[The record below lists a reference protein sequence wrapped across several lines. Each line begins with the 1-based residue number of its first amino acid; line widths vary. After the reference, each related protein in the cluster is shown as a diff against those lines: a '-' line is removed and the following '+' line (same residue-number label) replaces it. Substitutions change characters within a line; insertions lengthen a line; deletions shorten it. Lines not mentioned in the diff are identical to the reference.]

1 MTAGGVS
8 EDEVRR
14 RQNRRLRA
22 CVLETYARSSAG
34 GFLYLVAWVPL
45 VFASGL
51 GARHPWIMVALTALL
66 VAAAILRAM
75 SRPSQHDAV
84 AQARWMNRYTA
95 VALSSTLIWTGIQV
109 WVIADPL
116 VEPLI
121 KSVSLFGTVAIL
133 TALAHVYTSLLRMTV
148 IGTGLL
154 ILPTGLLLWLD
165 PQLHYLA
172 LALTL
177 YAAYLSAVAVRS
189 HADYQRR
196 LDVDEAL
203 VEQRD
208 RFEEL
213 SRTDSLTGLCNRRN
227 FTEALNEQVREA
239 QWLSGA
245 GVALALLDIDHFK
258 SINDRHG
265 HVIGDEVLRHLAER
279 LKTAFPE
286 PDVVVARTGGEEFG
300 LILRDYDEIST
311 MIRAETFREALQAE
325 PVVCAGIEIPL
336 TVSIGVGSFHAERD
350 IDDDGFYGAV
360 DVALYAAKQ
369 QGRNRV
375 VSVSMLEPGLI
386 ARRSMGRSAQPLKPP
401 QTRPRTPRNA

>member
-1 MTAGGVS
+1 MIASGVS
-8 EDEVRR
+8 DEEVRR
-14 RQNRRLRA
+14 RRERRLRTR
-22 CVLETYARSSAG
+22 VLDTYARSSIG
-34 GFLYLVAWVPL
+34 GFLYLIAWLPLAVATRMHV
-45 VFASGL
+45 
-51 GARHPWIMVALTALL
+51 RHPWIVLALTLL
-66 VAAAILRAM
+66 FIAAAIVRVRT
-75 SRPSQHDAV
+75 RPPRHDAA
-84 AQARWMNRYTA
+84 AQERWINRYTCA
-95 VALSSTLIWTGIQV
+95 ALSSTAIWAGIQV
-109 WVIADPL
+109 WIVTDPVIPPL
-116 VEPLI
+116 V
-121 KSVSLFGTVAIL
+121 KSVSLFGTIAFSTV
-133 TALAHVYTSLLRMTV
+133 LAHLYTSMLRMTV
-148 IGTGLL
+148 IGIGLL
-154 ILPTGLLLWLD
+154 IVPTGFVLWLD
-165 PQLHYLA
+165 PELQI

-177 YAAYLSAVAVRS
+177 TLYAGYLSAAAMRS
-189 HADYQRR
+189 RADYRRR
-196 LDVDEAL
+196 LEVDEAL

-208 RFEEL
+208 RYEEL

-279 LKTAFPE
+279 LSAAFPE

-311 MIRAETFREALQAE
+311 MIRTEAFREALEAE
-325 PVVCAGIEIPL
+325 PVVCAGIEVPV

-369 QGRNRV
+369 QGRNRI

-386 ARRSMGRSAQPLKPP
+386 ARRNIGRSSQPPRP
-401 QTRPRTPRNA
+401 RPRTQRDA